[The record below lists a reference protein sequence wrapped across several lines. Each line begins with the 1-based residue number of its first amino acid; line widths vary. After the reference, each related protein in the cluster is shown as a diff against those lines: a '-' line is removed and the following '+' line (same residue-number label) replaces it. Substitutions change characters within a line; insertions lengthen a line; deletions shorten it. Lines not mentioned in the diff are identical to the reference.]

1 MPFDVKKEFK
11 DLYAPKPGPRLVTVP
26 PARFIAVR
34 GQGDPNDPQ
43 GEYARAVP
51 MLYAVIYT
59 IKMSKMGSRAIAG
72 FEDFVVPPLE
82 GLWWMPGIAGV
93 DYARKE
99 RFNWISMIRLPDF
112 ADDEVVAW
120 AKAEA
125 RSKKDVDASLVEVF
139 PYDEGLCV
147 QCLHEGPYDD
157 EPATLDRMMSFMREE
172 GCRSDFSQR
181 HHHEIYLS
189 DPRRTEAGKLRTIIR
204 HPVIRTEGET

>member
-26 PARFIAVR
+26 PARFIVVR
-34 GQGDPNDPQ
+34 GQGDPNDPM

-99 RFNWISMIRLPDF
+99 RFYWISMIRLPD
-112 ADDEVVAW
+112 
-120 AKAEA
+120 
-125 RSKKDVDASLVEVF
+125 
-139 PYDEGLCV
+139 
-147 QCLHEGPYDD
+147 
-157 EPATLDRMMSFMREE
+157 
-172 GCRSDFSQR
+172 
-181 HHHEIYLS
+181 
-189 DPRRTEAGKLRTIIR
+189 LRTMR
-204 HPVIRTEGET
+204 LSPGRRRRRSAKRTSTLPSSRSSLTMRGCACNACTRVHMTTSRRRLTG

>member
-1 MPFDVKKEFK
+1 MPFDVKKAFK

-34 GQGDPNDPQ
+34 GQGNPNDPQ

-59 IKMSKMGSRAIAG
+59 IKMSKMGSRAIDG

-93 DYARKE
+93 DYAHKE

-112 ADDEVVAW
+112 AGDEVIAW
-120 AKAEA
+120 AKEEA
-125 RSKKDVDASLVEVF
+125 RSKKDVDTSAVEVF
-139 PYDEGLCV
+139 RYDEGLCV
-147 QCLHEGPYDD
+147 QCLHAGPFDD
-157 EPATLDRMMSFMREE
+157 EPATLEKMLSFMRDE
-172 GCRSDFSQR
+172 GCRSDFSR
-181 HHHEIYLS
+181 RYHHEIYLS
-189 DPRRTEAGKLRTIIR
+189 DPRRTEPEKLRTIMR
-204 HPVIRTEGET
+204 HPVIRIEGEK

>member
-11 DLYAPKPGPRLVTVP
+11 DLYAPKPGPHLVTVP

-34 GQGDPNDPQ
+34 GQGDPNDPM

-99 RFNWISMIRLPDF
+99 RFSWISMIRLPDF

-125 RSKKDVDASLVEVF
+125 RSKRTSTLPLSRSSL
-139 PYDEGLCV
+139 
-147 QCLHEGPYDD
+147 
-157 EPATLDRMMSFMREE
+157 TMR
-172 GCRSDFSQR
+172 GCACNACTRAPMTTS
-181 HHHEIYLS
+181 
-189 DPRRTEAGKLRTIIR
+189 RRRLTG
-204 HPVIRTEGET
+204 

>member
-1 MPFDVKKEFK
+1 MPYDVKKEFK

-26 PARFIAVR
+26 PACFIAAR

-99 RFNWISMIRLPDF
+99 RFYWISMIRLPDF

-125 RSKKDVDASLVEVF
+125 LNKKDIDTSAVDVF
-139 PYDEGLCV
+139 RYDEGLCV
-147 QCLHEGPYDD
+147 QCLHAGPYDD
-157 EPATLDRMMSFMREE
+157 EPATLDRMMSCMRDE
-172 GCRSDFSQR
+172 GCRSDFSR
-181 HHHEIYLS
+181 RYHHEIYLS
-189 DPRRTEAGKLRTIIR
+189 DPRRTEPEKLRTIIR
-204 HPVIRTEGET
+204 HPVIRIEGEK